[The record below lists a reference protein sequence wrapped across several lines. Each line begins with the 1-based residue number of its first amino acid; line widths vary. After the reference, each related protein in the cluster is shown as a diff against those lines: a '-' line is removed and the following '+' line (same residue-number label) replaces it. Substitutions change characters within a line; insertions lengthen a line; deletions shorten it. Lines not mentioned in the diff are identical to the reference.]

1 MRMLQGKLLE
11 AVLLAGGF
19 TMGAMA
25 VDAPLAHAVGG
36 ALSVCYL
43 ALGCMG
49 LITRL
54 FAVSQFDPIMQ
65 MREAHKEWRHG
76 QVHMHPAVRRERV
89 LEAYGW
95 MDVVLEHADPCEI
108 ARVASNH
115 ELRFL
120 AAYTLDRATAI
131 STMDPEGRLFTLY
144 NAVNARLAQEGR

>member
-11 AVLLAGGF
+11 GVLLTGGF
-19 TMGAMA
+19 VMITMAI
-25 VDAPLAHAVGG
+25 DAPLAHAVGG
-36 ALSVCYL
+36 ALGVLYL

-49 LITRL
+49 LLTRL
-54 FAVSQFDPIMQ
+54 LAVSQFDPIMQ
-65 MREAHKEWRHG
+65 MREAHQEWRHG

-95 MDVVLEHADPCEI
+95 MDVVLEHADPREI

-120 AAYTLDRATAI
+120 AAYTLDRATAV
-131 STMDPEGRLFTLY
+131 STMDPKGRLFTLY
-144 NAVNARLAQEGR
+144 NAVNARLARESR